1 MPIPRFSKRA
11 RAALSI
17 AAVAVTLFAPRVAG
31 AEPTGFI
38 ANRFEPSERGSQWFV
53 LESLDTRGHFRPGV
67 GVVLDYAYRPLVIRE
82 SSGEPRTALVSHM
95 VTTHIGLTQVL
106 FNRVRIGGNAPVVV
120 YTDGDSGR
128 LRGVTYAPPAE
139 KQTVGDVRMTL
150 DVRLFGEHDGPLTM
164 AVGGRFWFPSGKTSS
179 YVGEG
184 AARGGPRVLAAGG
197 VGSFVYAA
205 QLGTAF
211 SAADRVELGGT
222 AVAGHV
228 LSYAASAG
236 FRADQGRVVIGP
248 ELHGSTL
255 LSDAFAASASP
266 LEILIGGHVS
276 VAGFRFG
283 TGVGSGLVGG
293 VGAPQLRL
301 LGNIEWSPEFALDS
315 DGDGVPDSD
324 DACKDVRGPWS
335 SDRAVRGC
343 PPVPP
348 LDTDGDGIADAED
361 ACMDVQGIRTNDKR
375 TNGCV
380 DRDGDGLMDPLDHCP
395 FQAGPPSKDPDK
407 NGCPERDQ
415 DADGI
420 LDEVDACPDVPGDA
434 ANKGCPPPP
443 PPPPPPADSDHDGV
457 LDRDD
462 ACPEDPGKPDQDPR
476 RNGCPPAFVR
486 GDQIRTLDQVKFR
499 AGSALLEPGKE
510 SEAVLEAVL
519 ELLKAHPEMSKIRIE
534 GHTDNRGDVRGNK
547 ALSEARAAS
556 VARWL
561 VTRGI
566 EKKRLTSKGFGIERP
581 LDSNETEEGRLLNRR
596 VEIHIETLEPTRG
609 GPPTPPPGGDTR

>member
-1 MPIPRFSKRA
+1 M
-11 RAALSI
+11 AL
-17 AAVAVTLFAPRVAG
+17 ALAAPRVAG

-53 LESLDTRGHFRPGV
+53 LESLDTRGHYRPGF

-95 VTTHIGLTQVL
+95 VTTHIGVTQVM
-106 FNRVRIGGNAPVVV
+106 FNRVRIGGNAPLIL
-120 YTDGDSGR
+120 YNDGDSGT
-128 LRGVTYAPPAE
+128 LRGVTYSAPADNPP
-139 KQTVGDVRMTL
+139 VGDARITM
-150 DVRLFGEHDGPLTM
+150 DVRLFGEHDSPITM
-164 AVGGRFWFPSGKTSS
+164 AVGGRFWFPTGKTAS
-179 YVGEG
+179 YTGEG

-228 LSYAASAG
+228 FSYAASAG

-255 LSDAFAASASP
+255 LSDAFATRASP

-276 VAGFRFG
+276 VGGFRFG

-293 VGAPQLRL
+293 IGAPQLRL
-301 LGNIEWSPEFALDS
+301 LGNIEWSPEVAVDS

-343 PPVPP
+343 PPVAAV
-348 LDTDGDGIADAED
+348 DTDGDGIVDTED

-395 FQAGPPSKDPDK
+395 FEAGPPSQDPEK

-415 DADGI
+415 DGDGI

-434 ANKGCPPPP
+434 AHQGCPAPA
-443 PPPPPPADSDHDGV
+443 PPADSDQDGI

-462 ACPEDPGKPDQDPR
+462 ACPDDPGKPDQDAG

-486 GDQIRTLDQVKFR
+486 GGQIRTLDQVKFR
-499 AGSALLEPGKE
+499 AGSAVLEPGKE
-510 SEAVLEAVL
+510 SDDVLEAVL
-519 ELLKAHPEMSKIRIE
+519 ALLKAHPEMSKIRIE

-547 ALSEARAAS
+547 ALSEARAGS
-556 VARWL
+556 VAKWL
-561 VTRGI
+561 VGRGI
-566 EKKRLTSKGFGIERP
+566 ERKRLTSKGYGIERP
-581 LDSNETEEGRLLNRR
+581 IDSNETEEGRRLNRR
-596 VEIHIETLEPTRG
+596 VEIHIETLEPIPG
-609 GPPTPPPGGDTR
+609 APPPAPPGGSTR